1 MAQDQN
7 EDRLVRSS
15 GGIID
20 VSALEPG
27 TMVGLP
33 EGAQGEVVENPQD
46 GSWVIVKYTAHPLEP
61 DKVGQEEPVFAD
73 DLSDP
78 A

>member
-7 EDRLVRSS
+7 EHRLARSH
-15 GGIID
+15 GGVID

-27 TMVGLP
+27 TKVGLP
-33 EGAQGEVVENPQD
+33 DGALGEVVDNPQD

-61 DKVGQEEPVFAD
+61 EKIGQEEPVFAD

-78 A
+78 V